1 MRLALA
7 AALLL
12 APALA
17 SARPITV
24 GASYGMI
31 QSKVDASADPNSQM
45 TAFGRIGIGRHVEAG
60 LELQDISAGD
70 NTSLLRTVS
79 GLLFVDL
86 AQHSRLMPMLLAGL
100 GYDHASTNYGT
111 TTDAHHYEGG
121 FALEYRAD
129 GGIVLGGDL
138 RIGGRSIDSNQA
150 VAYPGGVANGMTGVA
165 FRAPT
170 SQLSDGEYRSARLYV
185 GVRF

>member
-1 MRLALA
+1 MRLVL

-12 APALA
+12 APAVA

-31 QSKVDASADPNSQM
+31 QSKVDAGADPNSQL
-45 TAFGRIGIGRHVEAG
+45 TAFGRVGIGRHVEAG

-70 NTSLLRTVS
+70 NSTVIRTIG
-79 GLLFVDL
+79 GLLLVDL
-86 AQHSRLMPMLLAGL
+86 SSHSKLMPMLIAGL
-100 GYDHASTNYGT
+100 GVDHAATSYGS

-121 FALEYRAD
+121 IALEYRAD
-129 GGIVLGGDL
+129 GGLVVGGDL
-138 RIGGRSIDSNQA
+138 RIGGRSIDSNSNM
-150 VAYPGGVANGMTGVA
+150 VYPLSGGAIARTA
-165 FRAPT
+165 T

>member
-7 AALLL
+7 LLL
-12 APALA
+12 LPTIAA
-17 SARPITV
+17 ARPITV

-31 QSKVDASADPNSQM
+31 QSKADAGSDPNTEL
-45 TAFGRIGIGRHVEAG
+45 TAFGRLGLGRHVEAG

-70 NTSLLRTVS
+70 GSTVIRTIG
-79 GLLFVDL
+79 GLLLVDL
-86 AQHSRLMPMLLAGL
+86 ASRSHLMPMLVAGL
-100 GYDHASTNYGT
+100 GVDHSASSYGT

-121 FALEYRAD
+121 VALEYRAD
-129 GGIVLGGDL
+129 GGLVVGCDL
-138 RIGGRSIDSNQA
+138 RIGGRSIDNQSA
-150 VAYPGGVANGMTGVA
+150 IAYPTTGVA
-165 FRAPT
+165 YRAPAS